1 MPAVRSKAV
10 SLVCLVDR
18 NNLQYAHRFV
28 CLNYGVD
35 RGVRVRDMESK
46 SIAAAIDR
54 QLFCVT
60 VAAARIR
67 VVREIP
73 KFLRA
78 DSFGLLIGNIEELIR
93 ILSG

>member
-1 MPAVRSKAV
+1 
-10 SLVCLVDR
+10 
-18 NNLQYAHRFV
+18 
-28 CLNYGVD
+28 
-35 RGVRVRDMESK
+35 MESK

-54 QLFCVT
+54 QLFFVT

-78 DSFGLLIGNIEELIR
+78 DSFGLLIGNIEKLIR
-93 ILSG
+93 ILTE